1 MLRKNGF
8 IPRSL
13 GRVLGLLR
21 GRRWFRGLEG
31 SSRAPSWQEL
41 SLGLS
46 ISALPS
52 SQRCCM
58 KCLEGMS
65 EKGFPGLRRS
75 GKLPSWQELHAP
87 EHIGTAI
94 LTEMLHEM
102 LERMSGKEFLG

>member
-1 MLRKNGF
+1 
-8 IPRSL
+8 
-13 GRVLGLLR
+13 
-21 GRRWFRGLEG
+21 
-31 SSRAPSWQEL
+31 
-41 SLGLS
+41 
-46 ISALPS
+46 
-52 SQRCCM
+52 M